1 MYSATIAV
9 LGTRPLVR
17 RGLEGLLRT
26 VDSYEVV
33 PGYGSVKELF
43 AREELIDALVLDLD
57 RSVIDE
63 LLDTVRSRLPVP
75 HAVAVYESADES
87 LAVRCGGL
95 GIGAAV
101 VLDAEPSALL
111 DTLAGEL
118 ADAGPVVVTAP
129 PARRAQPSLLTER
142 ETEVLQLIAEGL
154 TTKDVSVQLGI
165 SPKTVEN
172 YKQHMFSKLGV
183 QSRAHAVAVGSRL
196 GLLAA
201 AAVRCAAPAGT
212 GLRSPVALAMGVA
225 R

>member
-9 LGTRPLVR
+9 LGARPLVR

-26 VDSYEVV
+26 VGSYEVV
-33 PGYGSVKELF
+33 PGYGSVKELIV
-43 AREELIDALVLDLD
+43 REELLDALVVDLD
-57 RSVIDE
+57 GSLLDE
-63 LLDTVRSRLPVP
+63 LLDTARAPLPVA
-75 HAVAVYESADES
+75 HAVAVYESADEAR
-87 LAVRCGGL
+87 AVRCGGL

-101 VLDAEPSALL
+101 ALDADPAALL

-118 ADAGPVVVTAP
+118 ADAGPGLVCAP
-129 PARRAQPSLLTER
+129 APRRSPPSLLTER

-201 AAVRCAAPAGT
+201 AAVGCAAST
-212 GLRSPVALAMGVA
+212 GARWRPPVALALGAA

>member
-1 MYSATIAV
+1 LA
-9 LGTRPLVR
+9 LQC
-17 RGLEGLLRT
+17 
-26 VDSYEVV
+26 
-33 PGYGSVKELF
+33 GS
-43 AREELIDALVLDLD
+43 
-57 RSVIDE
+57 
-63 LLDTVRSRLPVP
+63 
-75 HAVAVYESADES
+75 
-87 LAVRCGGL
+87 L

-101 VLDAEPSALL
+101 VLDAEPTVLF

-129 PARRAQPSLLTER
+129 APRRSPPSLLTER

-183 QSRAHAVAVGSRL
+183 QSRAHAVAVGTRL

-201 AAVRCAAPAGT
+201 AAVGYATPTGT
-212 GLRSPVALAMGVA
+212 RLRSPIALAMGVA